1 MVGRKTA
8 AAKKKKED
16 NTDKLEEQLAMA
28 MEVAD
33 CEFNT
38 MRKNK
43 IDNPPMVTIATWRML
58 KCKGCKKTITPEDKE
73 FPHNFV
79 FHRTGVVGFFNRL
92 TNKWVDSEQNI
103 HIHLN
108 MACLRQQDSTLEKR
122 HISANDEVF
131 CSLVREQMVYLHEK
145 GFLKPVA
152 EKKIE

>member
-1 MVGRKTA
+1 M
-8 AAKKKKED
+8 
-16 NTDKLEEQLAMA
+16 EEQLAMA

-38 MRKNK
+38 TRKNK
-43 IDNPPMVTIATWRML
+43 IDNPPMVTIATWHMS

-79 FHRTGVVGFFNRL
+79 FRRTGVVGFFNRL

-108 MACLRQQDSTLEKR
+108 MACLRQQDKTTYFGEWWSFLLTCTR
-122 HISANDEVF
+122 TDGISAWARLPETSCGKEN
-131 CSLVREQMVYLHEK
+131 RMTWGGGTKYKNH
-145 GFLKPVA
+145 
-152 EKKIE
+152 